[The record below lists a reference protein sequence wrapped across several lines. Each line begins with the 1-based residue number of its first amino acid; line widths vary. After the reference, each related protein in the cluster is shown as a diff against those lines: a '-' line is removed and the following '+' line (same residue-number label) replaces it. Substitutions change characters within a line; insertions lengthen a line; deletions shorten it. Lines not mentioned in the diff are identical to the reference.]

1 MSYIPRR
8 FNLLIDVLLSPT
20 TLCAVLGLYLLAVAY
35 STFPTV
41 RDVLPVGSLA
51 AAASALDPNKVGNFR
66 VNVQKAEAGGALE
79 KAAFLDSVLKASAP
93 IAAQIATMLTTFE
106 PSRPAQTRT
115 NSAVLTPFSLPSAV
129 GYIFFSRL
137 TFYLVLSVVALLFG
151 VAPRWLNLL
160 ELLATAAHLLL
171 TLSLHA
177 QLASLKLP
185 VNRRLSKYIF
195 TDLRLTVAALFW
207 AAFDFFPLG
216 HLARLWSLS

>member
-93 IAAQIATMLTTFE
+93 IAAQIATMLIYL
-106 PSRPAQTRT
+106 PRRPVGFFRALRH
-115 NSAVLTPFSLPSAV
+115 VAV